1 MAVYITGDIHGQ
13 LNRFLELRRFC
24 KMHDLTN
31 KDWIICL
38 GDVGLNYYGGQN
50 DEVAKSIA
58 ATIPANLFCIHGNHE
73 FRPSKKCGYHTRKI
87 NGNITGRVW
96 WDAKYPNQFFAIDGE
111 VYKII
116 ADHEEFNALVCG
128 GAYSVDKYYRLEH
141 GWNWFPDEQP
151 DEKVK
156 KKVMK
161 AICPDIDFVLTHT
174 CPTSYIPAE
183 LFLEG
188 IDQSKVDKSTEE
200 FLEDVLN
207 MFKESSKDIMS
218 KIPPW
223 DLKHHQGENL
233 PRWYFGHYHGEKYT
247 KNYTMLYKDII
258 PFGYKENTNG

>member
-38 GDVGLNYYGGQN
+38 GDVGLNYYGDQN

-58 ATIPANLFCIHGNHE
+58 SHIPANLFCIHGNHE
-73 FRPSKKCGYHTRKI
+73 FRPSKKYGYHTRKI

-151 DEKVK
+151 DEKIK
-156 KKVMK
+156 KKVRDVL
-161 AICPDIDFVLTHT
+161 PPGIDVMLTHT
-174 CPTSYIPAE
+174 CPTSYVPTE
-183 LFLEG
+183 LFLKG
-188 IDQSKVDKSTEE
+188 IDQSKVDTSTEE
-200 FLEDVLN
+200 FLESILDD
-207 MFKESSKDIMS
+207 FKGYNECFDDP
-218 KIPPW
+218 IP
-223 DLKHHQGENL
+223 H
-233 PRWYFGHYHGEKYT
+233 WYFGHFHGNKYT
-247 KNYTMLYKDII
+247 DDYTMLYKDII
-258 PFGYKENTNG
+258 PFGYKENMNG